1 MSGESFFILVLSFL
15 FLLLLTLVLTLS
27 SFQIQPT
34 VQEQEKLVW
43 LTRNVKLEVTK
54 YSRQIYG
61 PRGFTYSGGGDN
73 DDDDGDGGASGLKT
87 TLSYQL
93 RKRHHE

>member
-43 LTRNVKLEVTK
+43 LTRNVKLGVTK

-61 PRGFTYSGGGDN
+61 PRGLTYSGGGDN

-93 RKRHHE
+93 RKRHHQ